1 MTNVTMTGNIT
12 IARLCEC
19 GTDILVYE
27 SYCVIHNSFDIALS
41 KNPRRNLARGAG
53 PPQLR

>member
-27 SYCVIHNSFDIALS
+27 SYCVIHNSFGIALS